1 MDRPQSTLEASVTST
16 PYNKSMHLPSATWAV
31 TDVEPP
37 TTIDRLI
44 HAAMGRVSGSISP
57 VSLALAYTDWALH
70 LAESPGKWQRLAEKA
85 VRKATRFSL
94 YAARAQSERHCES
107 CIEPLPQDRR
117 FRSPGWQQWPFNLI
131 HQGFLLNQQW
141 WHNVTTGIGGVSPH
155 HEQVV
160 SFVARQLLD
169 TMSPVNF
176 IATNP
181 EVLDATVREQGMN
194 LVRGT
199 MNLID
204 DWERSIAGKPAAG
217 TENFMPGQQVAA
229 TPGKVVYRN
238 RLIELIQY
246 APATKEVHAEPIL
259 IVPAWIMKYYIL
271 DLSPHNS
278 LVRYLVERGHTV
290 FMISWHNPTEQ
301 DRDLDMEAYLRLGV
315 LEALNAV
322 QAIVP
327 KRKVNAVG
335 YCLGGTLLS
344 MAAAYLAQIDDE
356 RLNSMTLLA
365 AQTDFTEA
373 GELTLFIDD
382 SQLNYLEDIMWNQG
396 FLDNRQMAGAF
407 QLLRSH
413 DLIWSLI
420 VQQYM
425 LGGRQTYTDLMAW
438 NADATRMPYRM
449 HSEYLHRLF
458 LKNDLFAGR
467 YKVNGRPISL
477 GDIRAPI
484 FAVATETDHVAPW
497 KSVYKLNLIGN
508 PDVTFLLTSGG
519 HNAGI
524 VSEPGHKGRHYRV
537 AHRPGGTN
545 YMDAENWY
553 LSNPAVDGSWWP
565 AWAGWLE
572 QRASGMTPPPA
583 MGAAKKG
590 YPPIDPA
597 PGIYVLER

>member
-1 MDRPQSTLEASVTST
+1 MDRPQANLEASVIAA
-16 PYNKSMHLPSATWAV
+16 PHNKPAHLPPATWKV

-44 HAAMGRVSGSISP
+44 HASMGRVTGSISP
-57 VSLALAYTDWALH
+57 VSLALAHMDWAMH

-85 VRKATRFSL
+85 VRKAARFSI
-94 YAARAQSERHCES
+94 YAARAQGERKCAP

-117 FRSPGWQQWPFNLI
+117 FRAEGWHHWPFNLI

-160 SFVARQLLD
+160 SFVSRQLLD
-169 TMSPVNF
+169 TVSPVNF
-176 IATNP
+176 ITTNP
-181 EVLDATVREQGMN
+181 EVLDVTVREYGMN
-194 LVRGT
+194 LLRGA

-204 DWERSIAGKPAAG
+204 DWERGIAGKPPAG
-217 TENFMPGQQVAA
+217 IENFMPGTHVAV
-229 TPGKVVYRN
+229 TPGQVVYRN

-246 APATKEVHAEPIL
+246 APMTKEVHAEPIL

-290 FMISWHNPTEQ
+290 FMISWHNPTER

-327 KRKVNAVG
+327 KSKVNAVG

-344 MAAAYLAQIDDE
+344 MAAAYLAQIEEE

-382 SQLNYLEDIMWNQG
+382 SQLNFLEDIMWNQG
-396 FLDNRQMAGAF
+396 YLDNRQMAGAF
-407 QLLRSH
+407 QLLRPH
-413 DLIWSLI
+413 DLVWSLI

-425 LGGRQTYTDLMAW
+425 LGGRQAYTDLMAW

-467 YKVNGRPISL
+467 YKMNGRPISL

-497 KSVYKLNLIGN
+497 KSVYKINLIAD

-524 VSEPGHKGRHYRV
+524 VSEPGHKGRYYRV
-537 AHRPGGTN
+537 AHRPAGTN

-553 LSNPAVDGSWWP
+553 LANPSIDGSWWP
-565 AWAGWLE
+565 VWADWLE
-572 QRASGMTPPPA
+572 QHASSLVPPPA
-583 MGAAKKG
+583 MGAPKKG
-590 YPPIDPA
+590 YPVFEPA
-597 PGIYVLER
+597 PGTYVLER